1 MLGVSHTLSK
11 RSTTKLYPQI
21 SDFFGL
27 YICKNR
33 KSRKPMLTALLRSEV
48 FQCVLVSLGWW
59 QLM

>member
-27 YICKNR
+27 YICKKTERAANLCSQR
-33 KSRKPMLTALLRSEV
+33 
-48 FQCVLVSLGWW
+48 F
-59 QLM
+59 